1 MEVFIEYMVKKKK
14 TVTDY
19 LKVILLLF
27 AGILAVFVLINFMFI
42 QFIGTFA
49 LLAAVGVVYLLCRLV
64 TSINVEYEYTLTN
77 FDIDVD
83 KIINA
88 KRRKRVTTLNLKSTE
103 AFGNKKSP
111 EFDRYYNLP
120 NIKRIFACRDF
131 SDDGTCF
138 AVYKEG
144 EQSCILLFDPNEK
157 IAERIKAINPQKT
170 FLA

>member
-14 TVTDY
+14 TPADY
-19 LKVILLLF
+19 LKVVLFLF
-27 AGILAVFVLINFMFI
+27 AGILAIFILMNFMFI

-64 TSINVEYEYTLTN
+64 TSINLEYEYTLTN

-83 KIINA
+83 KITNA
-88 KRRKRVTTLNLKSTE
+88 RRRKRLTSINLRAAE

-111 EFDRYYNLP
+111 EFGRYYNLP
-120 NIKRIFACRDF
+120 NIKRIFACRSF
-131 SDDGTCF
+131 SDENTCF
-138 AVYKEG
+138 IVYKDG
-144 EQSCILLFDPNEK
+144 EQSTILLFDPNEK
-157 IAERIKAINPQKT
+157 IADRIKALNPQKT